1 MDEQSALADDLDLF
15 GPASL
20 WQLLS
25 LPSTGFGRKTLAS
38 WLLQVPNQAELDQRQ
53 LAVRQLQSAHV
64 QREEIVD
71 RIATISDGVN
81 DATGLATWS
90 AEPAW
95 LPMHRVAHALS
106 YIGPCF
112 ILLGIIA
119 LIVAYQSAEP
129 SNTAL
134 WIAVSMMGCGFGI
147 NLVLTMGWGSWMH
160 DIFARVT
167 DRTATHNSSVTS
179 LMR

>member
-1 MDEQSALADDLDLF
+1 MARMDRRWDELKTIPSGVDEQSALADDLDLF

-119 LIVAYQSAEP
+119 LIVAYSLLNRATRRYGLPSA
-129 SNTAL
+129 
-134 WIAVSMMGCGFGI
+134 
-147 NLVLTMGWGSWMH
+147 
-160 DIFARVT
+160 
-167 DRTATHNSSVTS
+167 
-179 LMR
+179 